1 MTSQKNICV
10 GSKVGLVAVA
20 VAVEGEGGRGEGAR
34 AGCTTFLQESSIYY
48 AEFCTRW
55 I

>member
-10 GSKVGLVAVA
+10 GSNVSLVAVA
-20 VAVEGEGGRGEGAR
+20 VAVEAEGEGGGWR

>member
-1 MTSQKNICV
+1 MTSQKNSGV
-10 GSKVGLVAVA
+10 GSNVGLVA
-20 VAVEGEGGRGEGAR
+20 VAVEGEGGGEGGR

>member
-1 MTSQKNICV
+1 MTSQKNIGV
-10 GSKVGLVAVA
+10 GSNVGLVAVA
-20 VAVEGEGGRGEGAR
+20 VEGKGGGGEGGR